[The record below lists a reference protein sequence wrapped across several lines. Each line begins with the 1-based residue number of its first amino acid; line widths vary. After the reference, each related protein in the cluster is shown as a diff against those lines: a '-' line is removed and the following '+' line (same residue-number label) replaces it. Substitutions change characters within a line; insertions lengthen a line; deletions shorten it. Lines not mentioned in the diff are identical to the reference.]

1 MTVDAPRSLLILGGT
16 SWLGG
21 AVARLGLEH
30 GHRVTCLAR
39 GSSGTVPPGAEHVVA
54 DRWLPGAYDEV
65 AGRAWDAVL
74 DLSWQPELVRGAAA
88 ALAGRTE
95 HWLYVSSASAYSDD
109 RTPDTDES
117 APVHEPWPGSGEVTI
132 EQYGPAKVACE
143 QAVLS
148 VGGERA
154 FVCRPGLIAGYGDPS
169 DRFGYWPGRAGRVR
183 TAGEPVLVPPL
194 DGAVQVIDVDD
205 LARWLVHVVEHQV
218 TGVYNAVGEA
228 HTVADVLQACAD
240 VAEVRPEP
248 VAVTDA
254 WLLDRGVEPWSGQD
268 SLPLWLP
275 AEYAGDMTR
284 RNDAA
289 LAAGLEVRP
298 LRATAAAAL
307 AWERELGLD
316 RPRRAGLTP
325 AREAELLA
333 AARST
338 PTPAPTPGPASG
350 AGSASGTGGRSAI
363 DD

>member
-1 MTVDAPRSLLILGGT
+1 MTVETPRSLLILGGT

-21 AVARLGLEH
+21 AVARLGLEL
-30 GHRVTCLAR
+30 GLQVTCLAR
-39 GSSGTVPPGAEHVVA
+39 GRSGTVPPGAEHVVA

-74 DLSWQPELVRGAAA
+74 DLSWQPELVRGATA
-88 ALAGRTE
+88 ALAGRTG
-95 HWLYVSSASAYSDD
+95 HWLYVSSVSVYSDD
-109 RTPDTDES
+109 HTPDTDES
-117 APVHEPWPGSGEVTI
+117 APVHDPWQGSGEVTV

-143 QAVLS
+143 QAVMS
-148 VGGERA
+148 VAGEQT

-169 DRFGYWPGRAGRVR
+169 DRFGYWPGRTARVR

-194 DGAVQVIDVDD
+194 DGPVQVIDVDD
-205 LARWLVHVVEHQV
+205 LARWLVHVVEHRV
-218 TGVYNAVGEA
+218 TGVYNAVGEV
-228 HTVADVLQACAD
+228 HTVADALHACDD
-240 VAEVRPEP
+240 VTGARPEP
-248 VAVTDA
+248 VPVTDA
-254 WLLDRGVEPWSGQD
+254 WLLDRGVEPWSGED

-289 LAAGLEVRP
+289 RATGLEVRP

-325 AREAELLA
+325 GREADLLA
-333 AARST
+333 AAGS
-338 PTPAPTPGPASG
+338 APSPGSAPG
-350 AGSASGTGGRSAI
+350 AGSAAEASSRTAV